1 MFRKVFKKRDAA
13 VFPGQRPLGRRERGL
28 LPESIHVE
36 EELIPDFVRPTL
48 MLVAAAVIVFIIWAA
63 VTNLKEVARAP
74 GEILPSGDIK
84 VVQHLDGGI
93 ISEILVTD
101 GQLVEK
107 GQLLLKV
114 AASKATAELG
124 QMTARLDGLRLRE
137 ERLLA
142 VTEGKLKP
150 NFDVLGI
157 GKAGMVSTQR
167 DIYLAQLATRAS
179 TLDILDSQIEQR
191 RQRIGQQRA
200 ALAAAKEHVTL
211 TTELSDMRED
221 LASRRLVNRTVLL
234 ETRRAKVTAIGE
246 VDRLREEIGISQ
258 QELAES
264 ISRRED
270 AKNQLR
276 QQALIE
282 LGAVRTEIAEIEGAL
297 FRLQGQVDRL
307 EVRSP
312 SRGFVHDF
320 KIHNVEQVIAP
331 GELLMQIISEKP
343 VVEAEVRI
351 ATRDIGFVKVGQR
364 VNLRAVSYDYARFGV
379 AKGVLKSL
387 SPSSL
392 LGDDKKP
399 YYQGI
404 VELDTPYVGNVENRN
419 SLQPGMSVEADI
431 VTGEKTLLT
440 YLTKPV
446 VDVLSL
452 SFHER

>member
-1 MFRKVFKKRDAA
+1 MFRKLFAKRDTPA
-13 VFPGQRPLGRRERGL
+13 VFGQRPLGRRERGL

-48 MLVAAAVIVFIIWAA
+48 MLVAAAVIFFLIWAA
-63 VTNLKEVARAP
+63 LTSLKEVARAP
-74 GEILPSGDIK
+74 GEIIPSGDIK

-93 ISEILVTD
+93 ISEILVAE
-101 GQLVEK
+101 GQLVEQ

-114 AASKATAELG
+114 AASKATSELG

-150 NFDVLGI
+150 DFDVLGI

-179 TLDILDSQIEQR
+179 SLDILDSQIEQR

-264 ISRRED
+264 VSRRED

-276 QQALIE
+276 QQALVE
-282 LGAVRTEIAEIEGAL
+282 LGAVRAEIAEIEGGL
-297 FRLQGQVDRL
+297 SRLQGQVDRL
-307 EVRSP
+307 EVRAP

-331 GELLMQIISEKP
+331 GELLMQIVSEKP

-351 ATRDIGFVKVGQR
+351 ATRDIGFVKVGQK

-379 AKGVLKSL
+379 AKGILKSL

-399 YYQGI
+399 YYKGI
-404 VELDTPYVGNVENRN
+404 VELDNPYVGNAANRYT
-419 SLQPGMSVEADI
+419 LEPGMSVEADI

>member
-1 MFRKVFKKRDAA
+1 MFRKLRAKPDN
-13 VFPGQRPLGRRERGL
+13 PESLQQPSLSSRERSL

-36 EELIPDFVRPTL
+36 EELIPDFVHPAL
-48 MLVAAAVIVFIIWAA
+48 LLVAAAVILFIIWAA

-74 GEILPSGDIK
+74 GEIIPSGDIK
-84 VVQHLDGGI
+84 VVQHLDGGV
-93 ISEILVTD
+93 ISEILVAE

-107 GQLLLKV
+107 GQLLLRISG
-114 AASKATAELG
+114 SKATAELG

-150 NFDVLGI
+150 NFDALEI
-157 GKAGMVSTQR
+157 GKPGMVSTQR

-179 TLDILDSQIEQR
+179 TLDILDRQIEQR
-191 RQRIGQQRA
+191 KQRIEQQKA

-211 TTELSDMRED
+211 TNELSDMRED
-221 LASRRLVNRTVLL
+221 LASRRLVNRSVLL

-258 QELAES
+258 QELAEA

-282 LGAVRTEIAEIEGAL
+282 LGAVRTEIAEIEDAV
-297 FRLQGQVDRL
+297 FRLQGQVGRL
-307 EVRSP
+307 EVRAP
-312 SRGFVHDF
+312 HRGFVHDF
-320 KIHNVEQVIAP
+320 KIYNVEQVIEP
-331 GELLMQIISEKP
+331 GAMLMQIISEKP
-343 VVEAEVRI
+343 VIEAEVRI
-351 ATRDIGFVKVGQR
+351 ATRDIGFVKAGQH
-364 VNLRAVSYDYARFGV
+364 VNLRATSYDYARFGV
-379 AKGVLKSL
+379 AKGVLKSI

-392 LGDDKKP
+392 LGDDGQP
-399 YYQGI
+399 YYRGV
-404 VELDTPYVGNVENRN
+404 VELDNPYVGNAANRYT
-419 SLQPGMSVEADI
+419 LQPGMSVEADI

-446 VDVLSL
+446 VDVISL
-452 SFHER
+452 SFRER